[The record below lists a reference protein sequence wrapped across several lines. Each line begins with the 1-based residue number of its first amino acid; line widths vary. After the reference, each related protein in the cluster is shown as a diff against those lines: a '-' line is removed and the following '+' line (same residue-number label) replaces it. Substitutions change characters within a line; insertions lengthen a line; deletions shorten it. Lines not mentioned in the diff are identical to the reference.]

1 MPVAFKDLSDELN
14 ITKFQLAKLR
24 DQKLAPNEY
33 YAEEGRKF
41 FTDEGAEKIRLAVAV
56 PMAVP
61 KRVKMRV
68 IRKAPNPHWVYAV
81 LETGGSVIPVAVR
94 PRDSDRLVGKPIF
107 ADVIADANGT
117 TYRHEVLGRYS

>member
-24 DQKLAPNEY
+24 DQKLSPNEY
-33 YAEEGRKF
+33 YSEEGRKF

-56 PMAVP
+56 PLAVP

-68 IRKAPNPHWVYAV
+68 IRRAPNPHWVYA
-81 LETGGSVIPVAVR
+81 LPEGGGSVVPVAVR
-94 PRDSDRLVGKPIF
+94 PRDCDRLIGKPIF
-107 ADVIADANGT
+107 ADLITDANGGT
-117 TYRHEVLGRYS
+117 TYRHEVLGR

>member
-24 DQKLAPNEY
+24 DEKLSPNEY
-33 YAEEGRKF
+33 YSEEGRKF

-56 PMAVP
+56 PLAVP

-68 IRKAPNPHWVYAV
+68 IRRAPNPHWVYA
-81 LETGGSVIPVAVR
+81 LPEGGGSLVPVAVR
-94 PRDSDRLVGKPIF
+94 PRDCDRLIGKPIF
-107 ADVIADANGT
+107 ADLITDANGGT
-117 TYRHEVLGRYS
+117 TYRHEVLGR

>member
-24 DQKLAPNEY
+24 DEKLADNEHY
-33 YAEEGRKF
+33 CEEGRKF

-61 KRVKMRV
+61 KRVKMKV

-81 LETGGSVIPVAVR
+81 LETGGSVIPVAET
-94 PRDSDRLVGKPIF
+94 PRF
-107 ADVIADANGT
+107 
-117 TYRHEVLGRYS
+117 

>member
-24 DQKLAPNEY
+24 DEKLSPNDHY
-33 YAEEGRKF
+33 SEEGRKF

-56 PMAVP
+56 PLAVP

-68 IRKAPNPHWVYAV
+68 IRRAPNPHWVYA
-81 LETGGSVIPVAVR
+81 LPEGGGSVVPVAVR
-94 PRDSDRLVGKPIF
+94 PRDCDRLIGKPIF
-107 ADVIADANGT
+107 ADLITDANGGT
-117 TYRHEVLGRYS
+117 TYRHEVLGR

>member
-24 DQKLAPNEY
+24 DEKLSPNEY
-33 YAEEGRKF
+33 YSEEGRKF

-56 PMAVP
+56 PLAVP

-68 IRKAPNPHWVYAV
+68 IRLAPNPHWVYA
-81 LETGGSVIPVAVR
+81 LPEGGGSVVPVAVR
-94 PRDSDRLVGKPIF
+94 PRDCDRLIGKPIF
-107 ADVIADANGT
+107 ADLITDANGGT
-117 TYRHEVLGRYS
+117 TYRHEVLGR

>member
-24 DQKLAPNEY
+24 DEKLLPNEY
-33 YAEEGRKF
+33 YSEEGRKF

-56 PMAVP
+56 PLAVP

-68 IRKAPNPHWVYAV
+68 IRRAPNPHWVYA
-81 LETGGSVIPVAVR
+81 LPEGGGSVVPVAVR
-94 PRDSDRLVGKPIF
+94 PRDCDRLIGKPIF
-107 ADVIADANGT
+107 ADLITDANGGT
-117 TYRHEVLGRYS
+117 TYRHEVLGR

>member
-24 DQKLAPNEY
+24 DEKLSPNEY
-33 YAEEGRKF
+33 YSEEGRKF

-56 PMAVP
+56 PLAVP

-68 IRKAPNPHWVYAV
+68 IRRAPNPHWVYA
-81 LETGGSVIPVAVR
+81 LPEGGGSVVPVAVR
-94 PRDSDRLVGKPIF
+94 PRDCDRLIGKPIF
-107 ADVIADANGT
+107 ADLITDANGGT
-117 TYRHEVLGRYS
+117 TYRHEVLGR

>member
-24 DQKLAPNEY
+24 DEKLSPNEY
-33 YAEEGRKF
+33 YSEEGRKF

-56 PMAVP
+56 PLAVP

-68 IRKAPNPHWVYAV
+68 IRRAPNPHWVYA
-81 LETGGSVIPVAVR
+81 LPECGGSVVPVAVR
-94 PRDSDRLVGKPIF
+94 PRDCDRLIGKPIF
-107 ADVIADANGT
+107 ADLITDANGGT
-117 TYRHEVLGRYS
+117 TYRHEVLGR

>member
-24 DQKLAPNEY
+24 DQKLSPNEY
-33 YAEEGRKF
+33 YSEEGRKF

-56 PMAVP
+56 PLAVP

-68 IRKAPNPHWVYAV
+68 IRRAPNPHWVYA
-81 LETGGSVIPVAVR
+81 LPEGGGSLVPVAVR
-94 PRDSDRLVGKPIF
+94 PRDCDRLIGKPIF
-107 ADVIADANGT
+107 ADLITDANGGT
-117 TYRHEVLGRYS
+117 TYRHEVLGR

>member
-24 DQKLAPNEY
+24 DDKLSPNEY
-33 YAEEGRKF
+33 YSEEGRKF

-56 PMAVP
+56 PLAVP

-68 IRKAPNPHWVYAV
+68 IRRAPNPHWVYA
-81 LETGGSVIPVAVR
+81 LPEGGGSVVPVAVR
-94 PRDSDRLVGKPIF
+94 PRDCDRLIGKPIF
-107 ADVIADANGT
+107 ADLITDANGGT
-117 TYRHEVLGRYS
+117 TYRHEVLGR